1 MAGLALG
8 ADLANV
14 GLTALNNYGNRQFAR
29 EQATTAYNRQLAL
42 LENQRAYDSPA
53 AQMDRFV
60 KAGLNPNLIYGQ
72 LGNGLNAP
80 TAPQGFA
87 ANNNDPQLILQN
99 RMMEKQIERMDIQN
113 SNEIKKTEQDVK
125 ESLSRMGAND
135 ANAAYLA
142 GLTTTIP
149 ISIHQM
155 EQQINLMSKQSIE
168 ISWNNAIKSATFHS
182 TVDSIASNAKVD
194 RARAQ
199 NIAKYWTSYFLGQDA
214 QSRKLLSDIDLNRTQ
229 QGMIVALGNLYKS
242 QTEAQN
248 IENMIQKT
256 PISVAGVKGTV
267 ADWRAVNAANQNAWG
282 SLMHEDIY
290 NFQHKMT
297 QLYHQYGGIK
307 EFMGLVKD
315 ASIIYDNTF
324 GNLSAPKPRL
334 GKW

>member
-149 ISIHQM
+149 VSIHQM

-199 NIAKYWTSYFLGQDA
+199 NIGKYWTSYFLGQDA
-214 QSRKLLSDIDLNRTQ
+214 QSRKLLSDIDVNRAQ
-229 QGMIVALGNLYKS
+229 QGMIAALGDLYRS
-242 QTEAQN
+242 QTTAQN
-248 IENMIQKT
+248 IENAINSSEISIHGVKQ
-256 PISVAGVKGTV
+256 SVAG
-267 ADWRAVNAANQNAWG
+267 WRAFNQANQNAYQG
-282 SLMHEDIY
+282 LMSEDIY
-290 NFQHKMT
+290 SFQHKMT
-297 QLYHQYGGIK
+297 SLYQRFGSTK
-307 EFMGLVKD
+307 EFIGLVKD
-315 ASIIYDNTF
+315 ASAIFDNTF
-324 GNLSAPKPRL
+324 GNLMTPKSR
-334 GKW
+334 

>member
-14 GLTALNNYGNRQFAR
+14 GLTALNNHVNRQFAR
-29 EQATTAYNRQLAL
+29 EQATTAYNRQLSL

-113 SNEIKKTEQDVK
+113 NNEIKKTEQDVK

-149 ISIHQM
+149 VSIHQM
-155 EQQINLMSKQSIE
+155 EQQIHLMSKQAIE

-182 TVDSIASNAKVD
+182 TVDSIAANARVD
-194 RARAQ
+194 KARAA
-199 NIAKYWTSYFLGQDA
+199 NIGRYWTSYFLGQDA
-214 QSRKLLSDIDLNRTQ
+214 QSRKLLSDIYVNNAQRD
-229 QGMIVALGNLYKS
+229 MIVALGDLYKS

-248 IENMIQKT
+248 FENMIQKT
-256 PISVAGVKGTV
+256 PITVAGVKGTV
-267 ADWRAVNAANQNAWG
+267 LEWRAINAAKQNAWG
-282 SLMHEDIY
+282 SMMHEDIY
-290 NFQHKMT
+290 HFQHKMT
-297 QLYHQYGGIK
+297 QLYHQYGSIK

-315 ASIIYDNTF
+315 ASIIFDNTL
-324 GNLSAPKPRL
+324 GNLHTPIPSL

>member
-1 MAGLALG
+1 MGLLADG

-14 GLTALNNYGNRQFAR
+14 GLTALNNYTNRQFAR

-42 LENQRAYDSPA
+42 LENQRAYDSPS

-113 SNEIKKTEQDVK
+113 NNEIKKTEQDVK

-149 ISIHQM
+149 VSIHQM

-182 TVDSIASNAKVD
+182 TVDSIAANARVD
-194 RARAQ
+194 KARAA
-199 NIAKYWTSYFLGQDA
+199 NIGRYWTSYFLGQDA
-214 QSRKLLSDIDLNRTQ
+214 QSRKLLSDIRLNEAHR
-229 QGMIVALGNLYKS
+229 GMIVALGDLYKS

-256 PISVAGVKGTV
+256 PITVAGVKGTV
-267 ADWRAVNAANQNAWG
+267 VEWRAINAAKQNAWG

-290 NFQHKMT
+290 QFQHKMT
-297 QLYHQYGGIK
+297 QLYRQYGSIK
-307 EFMGLVKD
+307 EFIGLVKD
-315 ASIIYDNTF
+315 ASIIFDNTL
-324 GNLSAPKPRL
+324 GNLLTPKPSL